1 MIIDSARLNGPCS
14 CGREHVMATKEAVIE
29 PGCMEKLDFYAAKY
43 GLTGRRAVVYD
54 ENTYNARNI
63 IHPKAAQEI
72 VLPPENLHANEIAV
86 GLLKERL
93 GERHR
98 LSGCRGKRHHPRYHQ
113 ILRQR
118 AGHSL
123 RFLPHRGQ
131 RGRLLLHRIGH
142 DLEGI

>member
-14 CGREHVMATKEAVIE
+14 CGREHVMVTKEAVIE
-29 PGCMEKLDFYAAKY
+29 AGCMEKLDFYAAKY

-86 GLLKERL
+86 EQFR
-93 GERHR
+93 
-98 LSGCRGKRHHPRYHQ
+98 
-113 ILRQR
+113 
-118 AGHSL
+118 
-123 RFLPHRGQ
+123 
-131 RGRLLLHRIGH
+131 RGRIRFTGIWKIVERTMAAHTVQPQS
-142 DLEGI
+142 DLVTLRNADAWAREFAAALPAHP